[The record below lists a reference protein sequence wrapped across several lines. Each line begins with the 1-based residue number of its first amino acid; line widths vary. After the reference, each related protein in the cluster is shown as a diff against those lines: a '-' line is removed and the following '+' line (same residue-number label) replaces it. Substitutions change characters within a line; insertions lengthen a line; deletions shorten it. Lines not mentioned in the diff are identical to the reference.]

1 MAKAKSGAYISGE
14 EKKTNQ
20 GCGRNSKF
28 TTKGRRNRKKDRGQ
42 GSKRKR

>member
-1 MAKAKSGAYISGE
+1 MAKANSGAYTPGE
-14 EKKTNQ
+14 TKKTNQ

-28 TTKGRRNRKKDRGQ
+28 TSKGRRDGKKNRGQ